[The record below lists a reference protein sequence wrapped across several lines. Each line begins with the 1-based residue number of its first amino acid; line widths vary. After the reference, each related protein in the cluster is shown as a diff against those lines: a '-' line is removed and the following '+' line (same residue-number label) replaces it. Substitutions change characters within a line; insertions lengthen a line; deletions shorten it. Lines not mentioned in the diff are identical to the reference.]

1 MRRKAPFI
9 IWRCSLPSDPIRFDI
24 AVRFNAPALR
34 SELQRNARL
43 AQVML
48 DDAVKRDTDPYV
60 PMDTGMLARSV
71 QTASPS
77 GSGEVVY
84 DTPYAHRLYY
94 GLSFGFKKLH
104 HPLATAQW
112 FEEAKA
118 VHGKRWIAEVERILK
133 GGNGR

>member
-1 MRRKAPFI
+1 M
-9 IWRCSLPSDPIRFDI
+9 PSDPIRFDI

-48 DDAVKRDTDPYV
+48 DDAVKRDTDPFV
-60 PMDTGMLARSV
+60 PFDQGTLSKSV

-94 GLSFGFKKLH
+94 GLTFNFQRKAGHKL
-104 HPLATAQW
+104 AQAQW
-112 FEEAKA
+112 FEASKA